1 MNLVMALILCNVL
14 VLFYQ
19 IIIEIFTILC
29 RINGMTVYKSKFQ
42 VISILTGTGF
52 TTSESESMLLTKRRR
67 KLTQYMMMFSYI
79 FNIVIVSTIVNLF
92 MSTSSTN
99 IQEIRLGILL
109 TTINIF
115 LIFIVRKSQAFRDF
129 LDRFVVKIAHS
140 KMIRNENYISVYDN
154 YGNKVIAEVELRKLK
169 ESMKD
174 KTIEEIGLKSKYNIQ
189 LLVLKRG
196 DEIIDKIGADTV
208 LQEKDVAVVFGK
220 MKSIKSA
227 FIKNE
232 EKAKV

>member
-14 VLFYQ
+14 VLLYQ

-29 RINGMTVYKSKFQ
+29 RINGMTVDKSKFQ

-67 KLTQYMMMFSYI
+67 KLTQYMMLFSYI

-99 IQEIRLGILL
+99 IQEIRIGILL

-115 LIFIVRKSQAFRDF
+115 LIFIVRKSQLFRDF
-129 LDRFVVKIAHS
+129 LDKVVVKIAHS
-140 KMIRNENYISVYDN
+140 KILRNGNSISVYDT
-154 YGNKVIAEVELRKLK
+154 YGNKVIAEIELRKLK
-169 ESMKD
+169 DSMKG
-174 KTIEEIGLKSKYNIQ
+174 KTIEELGLKSKYNIQ
-189 LLVLKRG
+189 ILVLKRG
-196 DEIIDKIGADTV
+196 EEIIDKIGPDVV
-208 LQEKDVAVVFGK
+208 LQERDVAVVFGK
-220 MKSIKSA
+220 MKSIRSV

-232 EKAKV
+232 EKIKT